1 MVSAGLIDLYLFC
14 WAVLRLLK
22 FLWFGNLGFIL
33 YRKYLNVQLFGVVM
47 SPWQL
52 RIALLWRQ
60 VERVEVFAVRCSGY
74 AVQVIAADSC
84 AQALLPVAGVH
95 LWPSLPALKARL
107 RCCGVRRI
115 VLLQRHSHDEI
126 IGRPGLQVAD
136 SGLFMPL

>member
-1 MVSAGLIDLYLFC
+1 
-14 WAVLRLLK
+14 
-22 FLWFGNLGFIL
+22 
-33 YRKYLNVQLFGVVM
+33 
-47 SPWQL
+47 
-52 RIALLWRQ
+52 
-60 VERVEVFAVRCSGY
+60 
-74 AVQVIAADSC
+74 
-84 AQALLPVAGVH
+84 VAGVH